1 MAIFYLLSQYL
12 SEICWEEIVE
22 EYIFFGEYVLWSRRG
37 LVRSVL
43 AYLTK
48 SQGSSPRPDIKTK
61 YEKYFFGDFLSQ
73 QISGK
78 NSESK

>member
-1 MAIFYLLSQYL
+1 MLLFIFR
-12 SEICWEEIVE
+12 
-22 EYIFFGEYVLWSRRG
+22 SRRG
-37 LVRSVL
+37 LVGSVL

-48 SQGSSPRPDIKTK
+48 SQGSSPWPDIKI
-61 YEKYFFGDFLSQ
+61 EI